1 MNVLPAIGTIFGS
14 GLAAKVMSYGRSKSY
29 VIACVLGIFG
39 ASFTF
44 IENWYVFLFAKFVVG
59 ASIGLMGVTVARFIE
74 EYVPLAWF
82 GTSQAISLAF
92 LQAGIFLATI
102 LGAILPDDED
112 NEALKDNL
120 TYRIIFAVQPIMFI
134 LCIVLFYIFVRTDA
148 PRFYIQRGQEDK
160 AKAQIEKMYITNG
173 NKEKINNIYLSEKKA
188 CTQTYT
194 EVGEGAGGQVTMKQ
208 ALWTDP
214 QYTRSS
220 WIAILIMAFQCLT
233 GYYAIIA
240 YSSNLLEKDFNNGDT
255 RINARQGVFLI
266 NGFNLLGAICAIY
279 FIAKVGR
286 RKIILIGQGGIAVS
300 LVGIAIVSTMESHE
314 AHVAL
319 LALICIVAF
328 LFQFTL
334 GPLAP
339 LYAAEVC
346 TDVALGAVMITED
359 VVVLIQDF
367 ITPVLLSSPMQS
379 VGVFLMYGLFS
390 VFGFIF
396 VYLYVPETMGLSE
409 QEKREI
415 FLPGAKAGR
424 VLKNDEDCQAGY
436 EHRSDATI

>member
-1 MNVLPAIGTIFGS
+1 
-14 GLAAKVMSYGRSKSY
+14 
-29 VIACVLGIFG
+29 
-39 ASFTF
+39 
-44 IENWYVFLFAKFVVG
+44 
-59 ASIGLMGVTVARFIE
+59 
-74 EYVPLAWF
+74 
-82 GTSQAISLAF
+82 
-92 LQAGIFLATI
+92 
-102 LGAILPDDED
+102 
-112 NEALKDNL
+112 
-120 TYRIIFAVQPIMFI
+120 
-134 LCIVLFYIFVRTDA
+134 
-148 PRFYIQRGQEDK
+148 
-160 AKAQIEKMYITNG
+160 MYITNG

-367 ITPVLLSSPMQS
+367 ITPVLLSSPM
-379 VGVFLMYGLFS
+379 
-390 VFGFIF
+390 
-396 VYLYVPETMGLSE
+396 
-409 QEKREI
+409 
-415 FLPGAKAGR
+415 
-424 VLKNDEDCQAGY
+424 
-436 EHRSDATI
+436 